1 MDDQKKKEELRNELR
16 KKLKSK
22 LNTLNMPRMS
32 KEMKEKAQINSLK
45 ENPMFQNVGN
55 IGNIGNIDN
64 KDMNNIINTMVNQ
77 MGADPKQKKNIKKQM
92 ENLVDKM
99 KTI

>member
-1 MDDQKKKEELRNELR
+1 
-16 KKLKSK
+16 
-22 LNTLNMPRMS
+22 
-32 KEMKEKAQINSLK
+32 
-45 ENPMFQNVGN
+45 
-55 IGNIGNIDN
+55 
-64 KDMNNIINTMVNQ
+64 MNNIINTMVNQ